1 MMVDRGK
8 YWLSRGSVMQFR
20 LVMYNMMRGCW
31 VLRACMVDQAMM
43 RCCYYMMGGRRVME
57 DMMGS
62 G

>member
-8 YWLSRGSVMQFR
+8 YRLRGGVMQFR

-31 VLRACMVDQAMM
+31 VLRAMVDQAMM